1 MRLPLSPAQ
10 AAQIEPMTDTATIS
24 ENFSEIPK
32 RKRGRPRGEN
42 SHMVEFYKT
51 MNCLPEG
58 GTRTKSEWAFSM
70 KFYNAIHNADADTQR
85 AVWGCTKQQIMA
97 GTGELPNGWKT
108 AAASVGR
115 YLEATDDEP
124 AHVAGI
130 VAKARRDGI
139 SFGDIAAHFRRL
151 RLGDREGNA
160 VSLTQA
166 LARAL
171 DEYRK
176 RFPKT
181 TDEQARAAL
190 HNVADQMRI
199 RTQLE
204 DIAMGHNE

>member
-1 MRLPLSPAQ
+1 
-10 AAQIEPMTDTATIS
+10 MTDTATIS
-24 ENFSEIPK
+24 ENFSETPK

-42 SHMVEFYKT
+42 SHKVEFYKK

-70 KFYNAIHNADADTQR
+70 KFFNAIHNADADTQR
-85 AVWGCTKQQIMA
+85 AVWGCTYAQISA
-97 GTGELPNGWKT
+97 GTHRPPKGWQT
-108 AAASVGR
+108 AAGSVGR
-115 YLEATDDEP
+115 YLAATDDDP

-130 VAKARRDGI
+130 VVKARRDGI

-151 RLGDREGNA
+151 RLGDRKGNA

-190 HNVADQMRI
+190 HNVADQLRI

>member
-1 MRLPLSPAQ
+1 
-10 AAQIEPMTDTATIS
+10 MTDTATIS
-24 ENFSEIPK
+24 ENFSETPK

-42 SHMVEFYKT
+42 SHKVEFYKK

-70 KFYNAIHNADADTQR
+70 KFFNAIHNADADTQR
-85 AVWGCTKQQIMA
+85 AVWGCTYAQISA
-97 GTGELPNGWKT
+97 GTHRPPKGWQT
-108 AAASVGR
+108 AAGSVGR
-115 YLEATDDEP
+115 YLAATDDDP

-130 VAKARRDGI
+130 VVKARRDGI

-190 HNVADQMRI
+190 HNVADQLRI